1 MGVAQAAKQQ
11 AASAQRHLLRAV
23 RGRGEVAMLGAEL
36 EIDGSIMRY
45 GVSDNADGAEQ
56 IWAINLHGFFCA
68 GPMYYRESEHLAE
81 SLGWRLVNPSLP
93 GFGGSD
99 PLSWGALSLTSM
111 ARCIEVQ
118 MDHLGIERAI
128 LLGHSM
134 GAATAIKFATAQP
147 DRVLGII
154 YRDGAATPAWHHR
167 HGILPRLFSPVA
179 PDIGALA
186 DLGISV
192 AADLPDLLAG
202 RILSTLRS
210 VLPDLRRNLKTL
222 GRTAPVASMLM
233 ETDLT
238 EEVEVLAAAGI
249 PLLAEWGCFDRITT
263 PETAEEFALA
273 AGVSVLWVP
282 GGHSWMLARPTGQAD
297 LLRLLP
303 EGRHFLEQIRVRS
316 LTAAGRPHL
325 RALSSSG
332 DHTLM

>member
-1 MGVAQAAKQQ
+1 MGVAHAARSQAAL
-11 AASAQRHLLRAV
+11 AQRQLLRAV
-23 RGRGEVAMLGAEL
+23 RGRGEVSMLGAEL
-36 EIDGSIMRY
+36 IVDGHPMRY
-45 GVSDNADGAEQ
+45 GVSNNDEGAEQ
-56 IWAINLHGFFCA
+56 IWAINIHGFFCA
-68 GPMYYRESEHLAE
+68 GPMYHRESEHLAE
-81 SLGWRLVNPSLP
+81 SLGWRVVNPSLP

-99 PLSWGALSLTSM
+99 PLAWGELSLASM
-111 ARCIEVQ
+111 ARRIEAL
-118 MDHLGIERAI
+118 MDHLGIERAL

-134 GAATAIKFATAQP
+134 GAATAIEFATAHP
-147 DRVLGII
+147 ERVLGII

-167 HGILPRLFSPVA
+167 HGILPRLFSPIA
-179 PDIGALA
+179 PDIGAMA
-186 DLGISV
+186 DLGLSV

-238 EEVEVLAAAGI
+238 AEVEVLATAGI
-249 PLLAEWGCFDRITT
+249 PFLAEWGCFDRITT
-263 PETAEEFALA
+263 PETAEEFANA

-303 EGRHFLEQIRVRS
+303 LGRQFLDAVGVRA
-316 LTAAGRPHL
+316 LRGAGRPHL
-325 RALSSSG
+325 RAV
-332 DHTLM
+332 